1 MKKKAPKK
9 KRLKRPAR
17 LEKAKQWVKT
27 YSGKRIVY
35 GYAKNFGVDKLCAVK
50 ELRMIGI
57 EISEQYEKQLIHS
70 LSLMQKQKQ
79 LKKEQRSEALNT
91 FDDEFAFIAGYTSG
105 GFPYGITYLEM
116 EQNEVNSSPINT
128 NWDDDLPF

>member
-9 KRLKRPAR
+9 KRLKRPER
-17 LEKAKQWVKT
+17 LKSAKYWVKT

-35 GYAKNFGVDKLCAVK
+35 GYAKHFGVDKICAVK

-70 LSLMQKQKQ
+70 LDLLRKQKQ
-79 LKKEQRSEALNT
+79 LKKEQQAEALKT
-91 FDDEFAFIAGYTSG
+91 FDDGFAFIAGYTSW
-105 GFPYGITYLEM
+105 GFPYGITYFEM
-116 EQNEVNSSPINT
+116 EENEANSTPINHK
-128 NWDDDLPF
+128 WDDDLPF